1 MKTASI
7 VIPTF
12 NRSGLVTRAI
22 ENALNQTYPCE
33 VIVCDHGSTDN
44 TPQVME
50 QYKGKIRY
58 IRREED
64 RGPIVCWR
72 DSIEQATGEIVHI
85 NYDDDWIKPEF
96 MEKTI
101 AKLDDDV
108 GFVYTN
114 VLMHYHDRT
123 ETSIAYEHPPDIGQM
138 KDIVKYL
145 IQIPLTL
152 SPSCA
157 IFRRK
162 DALKN
167 LLSQIPNSKG
177 LYGKD
182 SGVGEDLLLFLLT
195 SLDYPKYA
203 YIPEP
208 LACFFSHSGS
218 ITVGASLAGNKKELA
233 DAYANAKS
241 YYLSLPGSIPPL
253 TTLQNLLFTIKW
265 NYRAGTLV
273 KNSLR
278 SVRKCL
284 WNTMDKAEK
293 NRIMN
298 VENIYLHKSSNKKC
312 RH

>member
-12 NRSGLVTRAI
+12 NRAGLVTRAI
-22 ENALNQTYPCE
+22 ESALNQTYPCE
-33 VIVCDHGSTDN
+33 IIVCDHGSTDN
-44 TPQVME
+44 TPEVMTR
-50 QYKGKIRY
+50 YKGKIRY

-72 DSIEQATGEIVHI
+72 DGIEQTTGEVVHI

-114 VLMHYHDRT
+114 VLMHCHDRT

-145 IQIPLTL
+145 IQGPTTI

-167 LLSQIPNSKG
+167 LLLQIPNARG
-177 LYGKD
+177 IYGKD

-195 SLDYPKYA
+195 SRDYPKYFH
-203 YIPEP
+203 ISEP
-208 LACFFSHSGS
+208 LACFLSHPGS
-218 ITVGASLAGNKKELA
+218 ITVGAHLAGNRQDLV
-233 DAYANAKS
+233 DSYRNAKS
-241 YYLSLPGSIPPL
+241 YYFSLPGSIPPP
-253 TTLQNLLFTIKW
+253 TSLQKLFFTIKW
-265 NYRAGTLV
+265 RYRSGTLAKDMLRLV
-273 KNSLR
+273 KRSLR
-278 SVRKCL
+278 NIRQSLV
-284 WNTMDKAEK
+284 NTG
-293 NRIMN
+293 
-298 VENIYLHKSSNKKC
+298 NK
-312 RH
+312 R